1 MIAGLRVSLRSV
13 LVAAA
18 LGCFQTMAVHP
29 AFAATPARMPSALVP
44 VDMAGSANSR
54 AADVE
59 ELEAPRVGEYAPD
72 FELPTMDGSTVMRL
86 SAHRGARPVL
96 LVFGSYT

>member
-1 MIAGLRVSLRSV
+1 MTAGLCHALRSMLLASGLLAAVQPV
-13 LVAAA
+13 L
-18 LGCFQTMAVHP
+18 
-29 AFAATPARMPSALVP
+29 AATPARMPSSLVP
-44 VDMAGSANSR
+44 VDMAGSANAR
-54 AADVE
+54 AE
-59 ELEAPRVGEYAPD
+59 SMEGMLEAPRAGEYAPD